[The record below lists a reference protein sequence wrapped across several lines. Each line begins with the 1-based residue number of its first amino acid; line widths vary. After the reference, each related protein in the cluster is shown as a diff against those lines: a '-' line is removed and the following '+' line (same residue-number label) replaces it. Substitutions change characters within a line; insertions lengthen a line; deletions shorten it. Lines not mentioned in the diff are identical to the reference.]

1 MTWYVAELIVECR
14 VGRARAALW
23 EQQLVVLRERSATA
37 AYATAMKLGR
47 RQNQAYR
54 NSAGETVRWRFKGLG
69 DLTEVHSRLSR
80 EGLPSISPK
89 AKLTVFWA
97 ERNKHRT
104 AGELLSDDPRRFA
117 PR

>member
-54 NSAGETVRWRFKGLG
+54 NSAGETVR
-69 DLTEVHSRLSR
+69 
-80 EGLPSISPK
+80 
-89 AKLTVFWA
+89 
-97 ERNKHRT
+97 
-104 AGELLSDDPRRFA
+104 
-117 PR
+117 